1 MSTPPFYRSVHTHM
15 SNFWEVLLYFPRL
28 LQKTNIAFVKFWLSW
43 FVVLLM
49 SGWIFLASEWL
60 FGWVWGAWGTPVWDS
75 CSLDSPGCSELPMQ
89 TSLASNSWRSIC
101 LCLPRTGIKGI
112 PHFLWPC
119 KIFEIRSYMI
129 NSCLGSDRK
138 VCESS
143 HQYYPD
149 FLIICST
156 TLAAF
161 FYTDQK
167 QEGNEAP

>member
-1 MSTPPFYRSVHTHM
+1 
-15 SNFWEVLLYFPRL
+15 
-28 LQKTNIAFVKFWLSW
+28 
-43 FVVLLM
+43 
-49 SGWIFLASEWL
+49 
-60 FGWVWGAWGTPVWDS
+60 
-75 CSLDSPGCSELPMQ
+75 
-89 TSLASNSWRSIC
+89 
-101 LCLPRTGIKGI
+101 
-112 PHFLWPC
+112 
-119 KIFEIRSYMI
+119 MI